1 MERRKFLQ
9 NTCPTVTFA
18 FFGISFIQAC
28 SKSDDEVSSYSSS
41 SNNSNNGAS
50 QASSSQSGSSTSSSG
65 SSSGSSSTSGSS
77 SDNGITSSGNTVTL
91 DLTNST
97 FSNLNNPGDFVNL
110 TSVNLLVLKISNSE
124 FRAFDNC
131 CPHQG
136 ARNDWTF
143 ANEQFKCNNHG
154 NSFNIDG
161 NDEKSCNSGST
172 SGGLKRYTASLSGD
186 TLTITTS

>member
-28 SKSDDEVSSYSSS
+28 SKSDDESSSYSS
-41 SNNSNNGAS
+41 NSNNTSNGVS
-50 QASSSQSGSSTSSSG
+50 QAGSSQSGSSSSSSG
-65 SSSGSSSTSGSS
+65 SSSGGSSTSGSS
-77 SDNGITSSGNTVTL
+77 ADNGITSSGNTVTL

-143 ANEQFKCNNHG
+143 SNDQFKCNNHG

>member
-28 SKSDDEVSSYSSS
+28 SKSDDESSSYSS
-41 SNNSNNGAS
+41 NSNNTNDGVS
-50 QASSSQSGSSTSSSG
+50 QSESSQSGSSSSS
-65 SSSGSSSTSGSS
+65 SGSS

-110 TSVNLLVLKISNSE
+110 TSVGMLVLKISDTQ

-131 CPHQG
+131 CPHNG
-136 ARNDWTF
+136 SKDSWSYS
-143 ANEQFKCNNHG
+143 NEQFKCASHG
-154 NSFNIDG
+154 NSFSIDG
-161 NDEKSCNSGST
+161 NDVKDCNSGAT
-172 SGGLKRYTASLSGD
+172 SGGLKRYNATLSGD
-186 TLTITTS
+186 TLTVTTS